1 MNKTEL
7 IEKMAAWPGL
17 DKKQAK
23 TALDAFEAV
32 VTDALTK
39 GEDVAL
45 VGFGTFSVS
54 ERAERQG
61 RNPATGEAITIPA
74 TKAPKFKAG
83 KALKDAVR

>member
-23 TALDAFEAV
+23 TALDALEAV
-32 VTDALTK
+32 VTDALAK

-45 VGFGTFSVS
+45 VGFGTFSVA

-61 RNPATGEAITIPA
+61 RNPATGESITIA
-74 TKAPKFKAG
+74 AGRTVKFKAG
-83 KALKDAVR
+83 KTLKDAVR